1 MGRKARRTA
10 QADSQYPVPLP
21 YVPEVT
27 QAARRAAEAPPARPT
42 RASQVL
48 AQPRWLRMVLAAFF
62 ALMTAL
68 VVTPLV
74 DIIYTDYF
82 FSMDTRLVPALVST
96 GLGLLVYAVGWRLI
110 VGAIGMQPPPRRAVG
125 YFMVFGLVVTLVA
138 LALVVIGI
146 ATNIQF
152 WRS

>member
-1 MGRKARRTA
+1 
-10 QADSQYPVPLP
+10 
-21 YVPEVT
+21 
-27 QAARRAAEAPPARPT
+27 
-42 RASQVL
+42 VL